1 MNLKLEK
8 TGLETA
14 LVFDKNGDVI
24 DSLKIEHS
32 TNIAA
37 MSNVIFTMCKEMLED
52 MQFSELKQIILKT
65 DSGLLIGNK
74 LNDNLFLITTTSDIS
89 KLGLL
94 LKVIDNLASNFNL

>member
-1 MNLKLEK
+1 MNLGKLEK

-24 DSLKIEHS
+24 DSFKIEHP
-32 TNIAA
+32 TNIGA

-52 MQFSELKQIILKT
+52 MQFNDLKQIILKT
-65 DSGLLIGNK
+65 NSGLLVGNK
-74 LNDNLFLITTTSDIS
+74 LNDDLFLITTTSDIS

-94 LKVIDNLASNFNL
+94 LKVIDNLVLKF

>member
-1 MNLKLEK
+1 MDLRKLEK

-24 DSLKIEHS
+24 DSFKIEYS

-52 MQFSELKQIILKT
+52 MQLVGLKQIVLKT
-65 DSGLLIGNK
+65 DSGLLLGNK
-74 LNDNLFLITTTSDIS
+74 LNDNLFLITTTNDVS

-94 LKVIDNLASNFNL
+94 LKVINNLDFKL

>member
-1 MNLKLEK
+1 MDLKKLEN

-24 DSLKIEHS
+24 DSFKIEYPI
-32 TNIAA
+32 NIAA

-52 MQFSELKQIILKT
+52 MKFSDLKQIVLKT

-74 LNDNLFLITTTSDIS
+74 FDDNLFLITTTNDIS

-94 LKVIDNLASNFNL
+94 LKGIDNLVLKT

>member
-1 MNLKLEK
+1 MNFGKLEK

-14 LVFDKNGDVI
+14 LVFDKNGDVV
-24 DSLKIEHS
+24 DSFNIEYS

-52 MQFSELKQIILKT
+52 MQLSNLKQIVLKT
-65 DSGLLIGNK
+65 DSGLLVGNK
-74 LNDNLFLITTTSDIS
+74 LNEDLFLITTTSDIS

-94 LKVIDNLASNFNL
+94 LKVIDNLTLKF